1 MANPTTAAKGGN
13 INAISV
19 IEDLDLLMKFYA
31 IGACPDALFYMIF
44 SPPGCGKTSWMRAHA
59 SKESFLIN
67 GRVYGENT
75 AAIPIVQSPFVTVER
90 YLASRKKVM
99 AVLDEEDRKNEA
111 LVERLTEH
119 QLRRDMERDVRM
131 RPPRYFELETFLS
144 EYDKKVYDPKRGNVP
159 IIWVD
164 EATQMSVDA
173 RDQLITALVDG
184 ELLRDLKIGWKPM
197 VVMLANGKAFGGA
210 NNFPL
215 SPRQVARCVQM
226 IYVPAGTEDIP
237 VDTLGMN
244 TVGSKK
250 LRKTYHDEVIEDFRS
265 GKNAISASEL
275 PNNRAGNPRTQRI
288 LLWFVERVRALKI
301 PGQLEFLKTIIN
313 GFVRSDNVLRA
324 TEMVREYFTD
334 LPVSLEEI
342 RQIVTGPHDGSDP
355 STYAATLRKKYK
367 NIATQEWLTWAKYR
381 SDGTPQGLHDIE
393 LFLKLLGVSAD
404 ITDVVK
410 LD

>member
-13 INAISV
+13 TNAISV
-19 IEDLDLLMKFYA
+19 IENLDLLMKFYA

-59 SKESFLIN
+59 SRESFLIN
-67 GRVYGENT
+67 GRMFGENMS
-75 AAIPIVQSPFVTVER
+75 AIPIIESPVPTIKE
-90 YLASRKKVM
+90 YLAARK
-99 AVLDEEDRKNEA
+99 AVRAELDDEDKSNET
-111 LVERLTEH
+111 LVAKLVDNK
-119 QLRRDMERDVRM
+119 LKSERDVRM
-131 RPPRYFELETFLS
+131 RPPKYWELEAFLKN
-144 EYDKKVYDPKRGNVP
+144 YDRVVYDPKKGNVP

-164 EATQMSVDA
+164 EATQMSVES

-184 ELLRDLKIGWKPM
+184 ELLRELGLKWKPM
-197 VVMLANGKAFGGA
+197 VVFLANGKAFGGA

-237 VDTLGMN
+237 VDTIGMN

-250 LRKTYHDEVIEDFRS
+250 LRRTYHDEVIEDFRS
-265 GKNAISASEL
+265 GKNAISAAEL

-301 PGQLEFLKTIIN
+301 PGQLEFLKTVIN

-342 RQIVTGPHDGSDP
+342 REIVTGPHDGSDP
-355 STYAATLRKKYK
+355 STYAQTLRKKYK

>member
-19 IEDLDLLMKFYA
+19 VEDLDILMKFYA

-59 SKESFLIN
+59 SRESFLIN
-67 GRVYGENT
+67 GRMFGENMS
-75 AAIPIVQSPFVTVER
+75 AIPIIESPVPTIKE
-90 YLASRKKVM
+90 YLAARK
-99 AVLDEEDRKNEA
+99 AVRAELDDEDKSNETLIA
-111 LVERLTEH
+111 KLVDNKLKS
-119 QLRRDMERDVRM
+119 ERDVRM
-131 RPPRYFELETFLS
+131 RPPKYWELEAFLKN
-144 EYDKKVYDPKRGNVP
+144 YDRVVYDPKKGNVP

-164 EATQMSVDA
+164 EATQMSVES

-184 ELLRDLKIGWKPM
+184 ELLRELGLKWKPM
-197 VVMLANGKAFGGA
+197 VVFLANGKAFGGA

-237 VDTLGMN
+237 VNTIGMN

-250 LRKTYHDEVIEDFRS
+250 MRRTYHDEVIEDFRS
-265 GKNAISASEL
+265 GKNAISAAEL

-355 STYAATLRKKYK
+355 STYAQTLRKKYK